1 MSSSLAN
8 TVTLLNDNGLRQ
20 RVKAAL
26 MEAALT
32 VAAETPGT
40 PAVRIPRVNLALN
53 VIADADARLTTF
65 LMLVTDDAV
74 VSANT
79 DPAAVQDADIRRVIA
94 FHWGNVAAA
103 IPNLGS

>member
-8 TVTLLNDNGLRQ
+8 SVTMLNDNGLRQ

-32 VAAETPGT
+32 VAAETSGT
-40 PAVRIPRVNLALN
+40 PAVRIPRINLALN
-53 VIADADARLTTF
+53 VIADADSRLTTF
-65 LMLVTDDAV
+65 LALVADDAV
-74 VSANT
+74 VSAAT
-79 DPAAVQDADIRRVIA
+79 DPAAVLDTDIRRVVA

-103 IPNLGS
+103 IPNLGR